1 MGCKRLSQMLVGS
14 LAKRR
19 LCLGPASVINCTPL
33 SALSFWASLFPRNCG
48 YNILRECFSEKA
60 TSELSLL
67 DEKEPVSKLQL
78 GQRSRNQYDKGH
90 THQGGWTSRR
100 MEGLAGSGHEFELIA
115 SAEAAH

>member
-1 MGCKRLSQMLVGS
+1 MWIKVTRYGECVG
-14 LAKRR
+14 
-19 LCLGPASVINCTPL
+19 
-33 SALSFWASLFPRNCG
+33 WASLERL
-48 YNILRECFSEKA
+48 LRECFSEKA